1 MLLLIVPCCSLEDK
15 FNLKELSLVDS
26 NEKFSVEFKDK
37 QIIICA
43 KDYSSLRAGV
53 NAIIK
58 ELAIIEKVEELE

>member
-1 MLLLIVPCCSLEDK
+1 MPCCYLEDK
-15 FNLKELSLVDS
+15 YNLKELSLVDS
-26 NEKFSVEFKDK
+26 NEKFRVNFKNK

-53 NAIIK
+53 NAVIK